1 MGKLSNAHLWAKSKV
16 VDKDY
21 CRGGNSLAVIWTEEI
36 ALEKLVWRVFLAIPE
51 NEVHQKPKKHKRY
64 YQPIQRLNRVSIVTA
79 LSEGILAFSI
89 PTHNWHSMR
98 AATWIKVFSYLELC
112 R

>member
-21 CRGGNSLAVIWTEEI
+21 CRGGNSLAVIWTEEV

-51 NEVHQKPKKHKRY
+51 NENHHT
-64 YQPIQRLNRVSIVTA
+64 PIKQ
-79 LSEGILAFSI
+79 
-89 PTHNWHSMR
+89 
-98 AATWIKVFSYLELC
+98 
-112 R
+112 